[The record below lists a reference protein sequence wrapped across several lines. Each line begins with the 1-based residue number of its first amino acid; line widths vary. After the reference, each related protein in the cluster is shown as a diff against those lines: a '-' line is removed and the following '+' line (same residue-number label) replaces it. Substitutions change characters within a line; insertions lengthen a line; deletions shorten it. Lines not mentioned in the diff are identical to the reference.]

1 MYDYMIEHTDPEYVF
16 FQMDVYWTVVAK
28 AAPVEYFKRYPGR
41 FTLLHIKDYREVGQS
56 GMVGFDAIF
65 NNFGIAGTKYFIVE
79 MESSSYGDIL
89 RSCRESIDYLK
100 AVKIVKASY

>member
-1 MYDYMIEHTDPEYVF
+1 MLLTISLEKGIF
-16 FQMDVYWTVVAK
+16 ANACAK
-28 AAPVEYFKRYPGR
+28 S
-41 FTLLHIKDYREVGQS
+41 HIKDYREVGQS

-65 NNFGIAGTKYFIVE
+65 NNFGIAGTKYFVVE
-79 MESSSYGDIL
+79 MESSSYGDIF